1 MPLYMDIHKV
11 DSDDFTV
18 EDVIQAHL
26 RDLAVQ
32 ERFGVIQRKYWVN
45 EKDKMVFCLME
56 GPSKDACHK
65 THKESHGMTACNIIE
80 VSDDEYNIFMARGST
95 QKDDLAYKAD
105 GNLDT
110 GFRTILLIST
120 SDFSGN
126 YRHYIKETGRLI
138 NKFHGKIVRQP
149 NDDEIMASFLLA
161 SDAIIAAMAIA
172 NLLQTIPDN
181 FEYRLA
187 LVSGNPVDEIGTDL
201 FEETKKRVRTLCW
214 IGLSKVV
221 YMDAITEALSHKE
234 SNTPKIN
241 DAHVNIVNA
250 TDFLFCE
257 KLSQILSKELN
268 NPGFNSE
275 GLGYL
280 LGLSKA
286 QTYRKIKSLTR
297 MPPNTLIRE
306 LRLRNSLKALK
317 NNHKTVS
324 EIAYD
329 LGFNSPT
336 YFTRVFRNRYQV
348 VPTSYA
354 KLNASL
360 TKNQYL

>member
-56 GPSKDACHK
+56 GPNREACHK
-65 THKESHGMTACNIIE
+65 THVESHGMTACNIIE

-95 QKDDLAYKAD
+95 QKNDLAYKAD
-105 GNLDT
+105 GNLDS
-110 GFRTILLIST
+110 GFRTIMLAST

-126 YRHYIKETGRLI
+126 YQHYIKETRSLI
-138 NKFHGKIVRQP
+138 EKFHGKIVRQP
-149 NDDEIMASFLLA
+149 HNDETMASFLLA

-172 NLLQTIPDN
+172 NLLQTVPDN

-187 LVSGNPVDEIGTDL
+187 LVSGNPVDERGTDL
-201 FEETKKRVRTLCW
+201 FEETKKKVRTLCW

-221 YMDAITEALSHKE
+221 YLDAITEVLSHKE
-234 SNTPKIN
+234 SNTPKVN
-241 DAHVNIVNA
+241 HAHVKIVNA
-250 TDFLFCE
+250 TDFSFCE
-257 KLSQILSKELN
+257 KLSQILNSELN
-268 NPGFNSE
+268 NPDLKSDE
-275 GLGYL
+275 LGHL

-286 QTYRKIKSLTR
+286 QAYRKITSLTG
-297 MPPNTLIRE
+297 MSPNTLIRE
-306 LRLRNSLKALK
+306 LRLRKSLKALK
-317 NNHKTVS
+317 SNYKTVA

-329 LGFNSPT
+329 IGFNSPT
-336 YFTRVFRNRYQV
+336 YFTRVFRNRYAV
-348 VPTSYA
+348 LPTSFA
-354 KLNASL
+354 KLNAS
-360 TKNQYL
+360 

>member
-1 MPLYMDIHKV
+1 MDVHQV

-26 RDLAVQ
+26 RDLSVQ

-45 EKDKMVFCLME
+45 EEDKMVFCLME
-56 GPSKDACHK
+56 GPNKEACHK
-65 THKESHGMTACNIIE
+65 THEESHGMTACNIIE
-80 VSDDEYNIFMARGST
+80 VSDDEYNIFMSHGST
-95 QKDDLAYKAD
+95 QKNDLAYTAD
-105 GNLDT
+105 GQLDP

-126 YRHYIKETGRLI
+126 YQHYIRETRNLI
-138 NKFHGKIVRQP
+138 EKFHGKIVRQP
-149 NDDEIMASFLLA
+149 HNDETMASFLLA

-172 NLLQTIPDN
+172 NLLQSVPDN

-187 LVSGNPVDEIGTDL
+187 LVSGNPVDDSGTDL

-221 YMDAITEALSHKE
+221 YLDAITEALSHKE

-241 DAHVNIVNA
+241 HAHVKIVNA

-257 KLSQILSKELN
+257 KLSRILESELN
-268 NPGFNSE
+268 NPSFKSD
-275 GLGYL
+275 GLGPL

-286 QTYRKIKSLTR
+286 QTYRKIKLLTG
-297 MPPNTLIRE
+297 MSPNTMIRE
-306 LRLRNSLKALK
+306 LRLRKSLKALK
-317 NNHKTVS
+317 CKQRTVA

-336 YFTRVFRNRYQV
+336 YFTRVFRNRYDV
-348 VPTSYA
+348 LPTSYA
-354 KLNASL
+354 KISSASA
-360 TKNQYL
+360 

>member
-11 DSDDFTV
+11 DSDDFSV

-26 RDLAVQ
+26 HDLAVQ

-56 GPSKDACHK
+56 GPNKEACHK
-65 THKESHGMTACNIIE
+65 THQESHGMTACNIIE
-80 VSDDEYNIFMARGST
+80 VSDDEYNIFMSRGGT
-95 QKDDLAYKAD
+95 QKNDLAYLPD
-105 GNLDT
+105 GDLDT
-110 GFRTILLIST
+110 GFRTIILLST

-126 YRHYIKETGRLI
+126 YRHYIKEARRLI
-138 NKFHGKIVRQP
+138 DKFHGTIVRQP
-149 NDDEIMASFLLA
+149 NDDETMASFLLA

-172 NLLQTIPDN
+172 KLLQTIPDN

-187 LVSGNPVDEIGTDL
+187 LVSGNPVDEKGIDL
-201 FEETKKRVRTLCW
+201 FEETKNRVRTLCW

-221 YMDAITEALSHKE
+221 YLDAITEALSHKE

-241 DAHVNIVNA
+241 HAHVKIVNA
-250 TDFLFCE
+250 TDFSFCE
-257 KLSQILSKELN
+257 KLSRILNDELN
-268 NPGFNSE
+268 NPDFKSDE
-275 GLGYL
+275 LCHL

-286 QTYRKIKSLTR
+286 QTYRKITALTG
-297 MPPNTLIRE
+297 MSPNTLIRE
-306 LRLRNSLKALK
+306 LRLRKSLKALK
-317 NNHKTVS
+317 NNTKTVA

-336 YFTRVFRNRYQV
+336 YFTRVFRNRYEV
-348 VPTSYA
+348 LPTSFA
-354 KLNASL
+354 KLN
-360 TKNQYL
+360 T

>member
-1 MPLYMDIHKV
+1 MPLYMDIHTV

-56 GPSKDACHK
+56 GPNKEACNAMH
-65 THKESHGMTACNIIE
+65 EAAHGMTACNIIE
-80 VSDDEYNIFMARGST
+80 VSDDEYNIFMTRGST
-95 QKDDLAYKAD
+95 QKNDLAYTLD
-105 GNLDT
+105 GNLDS

-126 YRHYIKETGRLI
+126 YQHYIKETRHLI
-138 NKFHGKIVRQP
+138 EKFHGKIVRQP
-149 NDDEIMASFLLA
+149 HDDETMASFLLA

-172 NLLQTIPDN
+172 NLLQTVPDN

-187 LVSGNPVDEIGTDL
+187 LVSGNPVDERGTDL

-221 YMDAITEALSHKE
+221 YLDAITEALSHKE
-234 SNTPKIN
+234 SNTPKVSQAHVKIV
-241 DAHVNIVNA
+241 DAH
-250 TDFLFCE
+250 DFSFCE
-257 KLSQILSKELN
+257 KLSKMLRLKM
-268 NPGFNSE
+268 NSPDFKSE
-275 GLGYL
+275 NLGHL

-286 QTYRKIKSLTR
+286 QTYRKIKSLTG
-297 MPPNTLIRE
+297 MSPNTLIRE
-306 LRLRNSLKALK
+306 LRLRKSLKALK
-317 NNHKTVS
+317 NNHKTVA

-336 YFTRVFRNRYQV
+336 YFTRVFRNRYEV
-348 VPTSYA
+348 LPTSFA
-354 KLNASL
+354 KLYAS
-360 TKNQYL
+360 

>member
-1 MPLYMDIHKV
+1 MPLYMDIHTV

-56 GPSKDACHK
+56 GPNKDACHK
-65 THKESHGMTACNIIE
+65 THVESHGMTACNIIE

-95 QKDDLAYKAD
+95 QKNDLAYTLEGD
-105 GNLDT
+105 LDS

-126 YRHYIKETGRLI
+126 YQHYINETRHLI
-138 NKFHGKIVRQP
+138 EKFHGKIVRHP
-149 NDDEIMASFLLA
+149 HDDETMASFLLA
-161 SDAIIAAMAIA
+161 SDAIIAAMAVA
-172 NLLQTIPDN
+172 NLLQTVPDN

-187 LVSGNPVDEIGTDL
+187 LVSGNPVDEKGTDL

-221 YMDAITEALSHKE
+221 YLDAITEALSHKE
-234 SNTPKIN
+234 SNTPKLN
-241 DAHVNIVNA
+241 HAHVKIVNA
-250 TDFLFCE
+250 TDFSFCE
-257 KLSQILSKELN
+257 KLTQVLNSELN
-268 NPGFNSE
+268 SPGFKSDE
-275 GLGYL
+275 LGQL
-280 LGLSKA
+280 LRLSKA
-286 QTYRKIKSLTR
+286 QTYRKIKSLTG
-297 MPPNTLIRE
+297 MSPNTLIRE
-306 LRLRNSLKALK
+306 LRLRRSLKALK
-317 NNHKTVS
+317 NEQKTVA

-336 YFTRVFRNRYQV
+336 YFTRVFRNRYEV
-348 VPTSYA
+348 LPTSFA
-354 KLNASL
+354 KLSSA
-360 TKNQYL
+360 